1 MKKKW
6 LVGCEYEAIVIV
18 DTEADSEEMIL
29 SFAQEE
35 VHEADYLYRLPKHW
49 NYADCLVYYSQ
60 GYWNAE
66 VPILC
71 DLM

>member
-6 LVGCEYEAIVIV
+6 LVGYQDETIVIV

-29 SFAQEE
+29 SLAQE
-35 VHEADYLYRLPKHW
+35 VAYEADYLYKLPKHW
-49 NYADCLVYYSQ
+49 SYADSLVYYSR

-66 VPILC
+66 VPVL
-71 DLM
+71 

>member
-6 LVGCEYEAIVIV
+6 LVGYESEAIVIV

-29 SFAQEE
+29 AFVQEE
-35 VHEADYLYRLPKHW
+35 VHEADYLYNLPKRW
-49 NYADCLVYYSQ
+49 NYRDCLVYYSH

-66 VPILC
+66 VS
-71 DLM
+71 MV